1 MNDIF
6 ELYHTGKS
14 GGHGIG
20 LAIVKK
26 FVTAHGG
33 RVWCE
38 SGSSTDDKA
47 LVGKS
52 AASSAN
58 RALGEFSGVTFSFE
72 IPAVENIAEST
83 HKPILDSYI
92 NHEAEGYAENDLLTR
107 LSERDSKLKIL
118 VVDDERLY
126 RESAVQLIKWE
137 SYSRY
142 LEVRT
147 ASTAEETRLSVNDFN
162 PDLIL
167 LDVDLGS
174 HEISGID
181 LLKQLRTS
189 GCNSTICLHSNR
201 YIDPR
206 PESLRKLGADAVL
219 PKPIGGGDL
228 GRFIE
233 RI

>member
-1 MNDIF
+1 LPNGNSSDGDSI
-6 ELYHTGKS
+6 
-14 GGHGIG
+14 
-20 LAIVKK
+20 
-26 FVTAHGG
+26 
-33 RVWCE
+33 
-38 SGSSTDDKA
+38 SGSADR
-47 LVGKS
+47 
-52 AASSAN
+52 AA
-58 RALGEFSGVTFSFE
+58 GESKGVTFSFE
-72 IPAVENIAEST
+72 IPAVEDNTE
-83 HKPILDSYI
+83 PIHEPISDSYTKR
-92 NHEAEGYAENDLLTR
+92 ESEDYVDDDLLNR
-107 LSERDSKLKIL
+107 LAARDSKLKIL

-147 ASTAEETRLSVNDFN
+147 ASTAEETRTSVDDFN

-174 HEISGID
+174 HEISGLE
-181 LLKQLRTS
+181 LLKQLRTN

-206 PESLRKLGADAVL
+206 PESLRALGADAVL

-228 GRFIE
+228 GRLVSE
-233 RI
+233 VAL